1 MCFRIFV
8 WLLSSLLFMVPFVM
22 FCFIVCDPVS
32 FCVLSFLAI
41 KQIFCKTVE
50 VHSRVLQ
57 EEHTLV
63 QQDRFYIKSLM
74 W

>member
-8 WLLSSLLFMVPFVM
+8 WLLNSLLFMVPFVM

-41 KQIFCKTVE
+41 KQIFC
-50 VHSRVLQ
+50 
-57 EEHTLV
+57 
-63 QQDRFYIKSLM
+63 
-74 W
+74 